1 MKRWSVV
8 LYLAKCVGFGYV
20 SLYKVNPH
28 DFSHHI
34 SDIYQSNQM
43 EIADVIVNQGKN
55 RPLIHRATVT
65 NLAKICWAR
74 FQKIVPHAAIGCPSP
89 IQIHK

>member
-1 MKRWSVV
+1 MFFIRE
-8 LYLAKCVGFGYV
+8 
-20 SLYKVNPH
+20 KVNPH

-74 FQKIVPHAAIGCPSP
+74 FQKIVPHAAMGCPSP